1 MEEERES
8 ILGGSSN
15 SAPLDSFYPPPSRLA
30 LAYIR
35 FDYASCRFSPR
46 GCALSTVHCHRNR
59 DLCSRGVLKIVERLG
74 LLLYQYIMVY
84 VCIMVDSLVSFRG
97 NSGDSGNLIILHHPK
112 QGFVVVGTNDCV
124 YGFDHDW
131 CNNVQRVAV
140 RQGRLIRTMSHL
152 HIAPMIQRSYLM
164 TYRIEDFSTRTLR
177 SFFLRSSFRIIE
189 KNFWRMCF
197 ERMERFIFNFEART
211 KWIVTTNW

>member
-59 DLCSRGVLKIVERLG
+59 DLCSRGVLKIVERLV

-84 VCIMVDSLVSFRG
+84 VCIMVGSLVSFRG
-97 NSGDSGNLIILHHPK
+97 NTGDSGNLIILHHPK

-131 CNNVQRVAV
+131 CNNVQHVAV

-152 HIAPMIQRSYLM
+152 HIAPMIQRSYYLM
-164 TYRIEDFSTRTLR
+164 TYRIEDFSTRTFKKFLS
-177 SFFLRSSFRIIE
+177 SFFFSDNWEEFLENVFRTYRKIYI
-189 KNFWRMCF
+189 
-197 ERMERFIFNFEART
+197 
-211 KWIVTTNW
+211 